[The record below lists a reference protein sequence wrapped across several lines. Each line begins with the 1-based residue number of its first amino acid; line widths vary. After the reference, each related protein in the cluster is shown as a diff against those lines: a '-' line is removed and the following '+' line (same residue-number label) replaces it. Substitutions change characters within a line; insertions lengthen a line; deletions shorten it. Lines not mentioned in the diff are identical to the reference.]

1 MKNINIDI
9 ESYSSVNL
17 QKAGVYKYAES
28 DDFEILLFAY
38 SVDGGDVK
46 VVDLA
51 KGEEIPSDIIDALT
65 DEKVEKWAFNAQF
78 ERVCLSRY
86 LLNEGISLN
95 PFLGHHPLS
104 TELSRFLSPI
114 SWKCT
119 MIWSATLGLPMSL
132 EGVGAVL
139 GLDKQKLIE
148 GKNLIKYF
156 CLPCNPTKANGG
168 RTRNLHFHD
177 EEKWEQFKEYNKR
190 DVEVE
195 MGIQERLSK
204 FQVPENIW
212 DEFYLDQKINDRGI
226 AIDPVLVES
235 AIRLDSDVK
244 KSLMKK
250 LSDITGL
257 ENPNSVLQMRQW
269 LSRNGLEMESLGKK
283 EVAKELKTASKELA
297 EVLILRQKLSKS
309 SVKKYTAMKNA
320 ACKDNR
326 ERGMFRFYGANR
338 TGRFAGRLVQL
349 QNLPQNHLPD
359 LDEARALV
367 RTGNTD
373 ALEFLYEDIPDTLSQ
388 IIRTAF
394 VPQNNNKFIVAD
406 FSAIEARVLAWL
418 AGEKWR
424 MKVFEEGKDIYCS
437 SASQMFGV
445 PVEKHGV
452 NSHLRQKGKIAE
464 LALGYGGS
472 IGALKAMGALEM
484 GLTEDELQ
492 PLVDAWRSSNP
503 MVTSLW
509 WDVDRAVKICIK
521 QRIETETHGIKFSWK
536 SGFLFI
542 ELPSGRKL
550 AYVKPRIGENRF
562 GGESVTYEG
571 VGNAKKWERLESYG
585 PKFVENIIQGTA
597 RDILLFA
604 MKTLRNCQIVAHIHD
619 EIIIEADKR
628 MSLDAICEQM
638 GRTPPWAKGLLLR
651 ADGYECEFYKKD

>member
-1 MKNINIDI
+1 MKNISVDI
-9 ESYSSVNL
+9 ESYSSVSL

-28 DDFEILLFAY
+28 NDFEILLFGY
-38 SVDGGDVK
+38 SIDGGEVQL
-46 VVDLA
+46 VDLA
-51 KGEEIPSDIIDALT
+51 KGEEIPGDILDALT
-65 DEKVEKWAFNAQF
+65 DEEVTKWAFNAQF

-86 LLNEGISLN
+86 LVDKGISLN
-95 PFLGHHPLS
+95 PFLDHHPLS
-104 TELSRFLSPI
+104 TTKARFLSPT

-139 GLDKQKLIE
+139 GLDKQKLSE
-148 GKNLIKYF
+148 GKSLIKYF
-156 CLPCNPTKANGG
+156 CLPCNPTKVNGG
-168 RTRNLHFHD
+168 RTRNMYFHD
-177 EEKWEQFKEYNKR
+177 EVKWNQFKEYNKR

-195 MGIQERLSK
+195 MAIQERLSK
-204 FQVPENIW
+204 FKVSEDIW
-212 DEFYLDQKINDRGI
+212 DEFYLDQEINDRGI
-226 AIDPVLVES
+226 AVDPVLVES
-235 AIRLDSDVK
+235 AIKLDSDVK
-244 KSLMKK
+244 ENLMKK
-250 LSDITGL
+250 LSEITGL

-269 LSRNGLEMESLGKK
+269 LSENGLEMESLGKK
-283 EVAKELKTASKELA
+283 EVARELKTASKELA
-297 EVLILRQKLSKS
+297 EVLLLRQQLSKS
-309 SVKKYTAMKNA
+309 SIKKYTAMKNA
-320 ACKDNR
+320 ACIDNR

-359 LDEARALV
+359 LAEARALV
-367 RTGNTD
+367 RERKVD
-373 ALEFLYEDIPDTLSQ
+373 ALEILYKDIPDTLSQ
-388 IIRTAF
+388 LIRTAF

-472 IGALKAMGALEM
+472 VGALKAMGALDM
-484 GLTEDELQ
+484 GLTEEELQ
-492 PLVDAWRSSNP
+492 PLVDAWRNSNP
-503 MVTSLW
+503 MITSLW
-509 WDVDRAVKICIK
+509 WDVDRAVKTCIK
-521 QRIETETHGIKFSWK
+521 QRIDTKTHGIKFSWK

-550 AYVKPRIGENRF
+550 AYVKPRIGENKF

-597 RDILLFA
+597 RDILIFA
-604 MKTLRNCQIVAHIHD
+604 MKTLKNCKIVAHVHD

-628 MSLDAICEQM
+628 MSLSAVCELM

>member
-1 MKNINIDI
+1 MKNISVDI

-17 QKAGVYKYAES
+17 QKAGAYKYAES
-28 DDFEILLFAY
+28 NDFEILLFGY
-38 SVDGGDVK
+38 SIDGGEVQ

-51 KGEEIPSDIIDALT
+51 KGEEIPRDILDALT
-65 DEKVEKWAFNAQF
+65 DEEVTKWAFNAQF

-86 LLNEGISLN
+86 LVDKGISLN
-95 PFLGHHPLS
+95 PFLEHHPSS
-104 TELSRFLSPI
+104 TTKARFLSPT

-119 MIWSATLGLPMSL
+119 MVWSATLGLPMSL
-132 EGVGAVL
+132 EGVGSVL
-139 GLDKQKLIE
+139 GLDKQKLSE
-148 GKNLIKYF
+148 GKSLIKYF
-156 CLPCNPTKANGG
+156 CLPCNPTKVNGG
-168 RTRNLHFHD
+168 RTRNQYFHD
-177 EEKWEQFKEYNKR
+177 EEKWSQFREYNKR

-195 MGIQERLSK
+195 MAIQERLSK
-204 FQVPENIW
+204 FKVSEDIW
-212 DEFYLDQKINDRGI
+212 DEFYLDQEINDRGI
-226 AIDPVLVES
+226 AVDPVLVES
-235 AIRLDSDVK
+235 AIKLDSDVK
-244 KSLMKK
+244 ENLMKK

-269 LSRNGLEMESLGKK
+269 LSENGLEMESLGKK
-283 EVAKELKTASKELA
+283 EVARELKTASKELA
-297 EVLILRQKLSKS
+297 EVLLLRQQLSKS

-320 ACKDNR
+320 ACIDNR

-349 QNLPQNHLPD
+349 QNLPQNHLLD
-359 LDEARALV
+359 LAEARELV
-367 RTGNTD
+367 IGRNKD
-373 ALEFLYEDIPDTLSQ
+373 ALELLYEDIPDTLSQ
-388 IIRTAF
+388 LIRTAF
-394 VPQNNNKFIVAD
+394 VPQNNRKFIVAD

-437 SASQMFGV
+437 SASQMFGIT
-445 PVEKHGV
+445 VEKHGV

-472 IGALKAMGALEM
+472 VGALKAMGALEM
-484 GLTEDELQ
+484 GLEEDELH

-509 WDVDRAVKICIK
+509 WDVDRAVKTCIK
-521 QRIETETHGIKFSWK
+521 ERINTETHGINFSYK

-550 AYVKPRIGENRF
+550 AYVKPRIGENKF

-571 VGNAKKWERLESYG
+571 VGATKKWERLESYG
-585 PKFVENIIQGTA
+585 PKFVENIIQGIA
-597 RDILLFA
+597 RDILVYA
-604 MKTLRNCQIVAHIHD
+604 MKTLRYCEIVAHVHD

-628 MSLDAICEQM
+628 MSLEVVCEQM
-638 GRTPPWAKGLLLR
+638 GRTPHWASGLILR